1 MKWLRAAFHR
11 PSRIG
16 LRLFAFNLL
25 VVFVPVSGV
34 VYLDVYETRLRQVQE
49 AGLVQQ
55 ARVLA
60 AALGDRAR
68 LDGGAIADPFARLER
83 RRHARFRVY
92 DAPVALTAASP
103 RQ

>member
-1 MKWLRAAFHR
+1 MTRLRAACHR

-16 LRLFAFNLL
+16 VRLFAFNLL

-68 LDGGAIADPFARLER
+68 LDGGAIAGALAPLGRPDDARKRPRIR
-83 RRHARFRVY
+83 RPPNR
-92 DAPVALTAASP
+92 
-103 RQ
+103 